1 MDLSVAVVVQ
11 ISLGLMCVTCYIFPD
26 ALKTSIFT
34 PKGQTMTLHK
44 TIFFLLSFYCPI
56 HYSEK
61 ICGPDNVQHVWFMN
75 TESLRNIIGVVC
87 TSEFGLK
94 SNYIS

>member
-11 ISLGLMCVTCYIFPD
+11 ISLGLMCVTCNIFPD

-44 TIFFLLSFYCPI
+44 TIFFFYRSI
-56 HYSEK
+56 
-61 ICGPDNVQHVWFMN
+61 VQFTIVKKYAGQTMFN
-75 TESLRNIIGVVC
+75 T
-87 TSEFGLK
+87 FGL
-94 SNYIS
+94 